1 MVLVPH
7 VQFGFAEPGTTAN
20 YHKYLFNSFT
30 QATNVN
36 LSGSSFGGWTV
47 SVHPTSLVA
56 QPGISNTIGISVTV
70 PVSPTLPWD
79 VERTLAVSSGAQ
91 PYTATAYIV
100 TIAMHH
106 PFNDVAESDWS
117 YGPVQYLAARNIVSG
132 YPDGTF
138 RPNEL
143 VTRAQFSKMMVTA
156 MGWDVITPPS
166 GHFSDVPADYW
177 AYSYIETAA
186 AHGAISGYSDGT
198 FQPSAAVTRA
208 QIAKMITVVSGWAMD
223 MPDNPTYVD
232 VSQRDWYFPYAE
244 MMHAADIIQGY
255 SDGTFR
261 PNAPATRAQVAKIL
275 SLSLYSA
282 PNQ

>member
-1 MVLVPH
+1 MLVPF
-7 VQFGFAEPGTTAN
+7 VQFGFAGPGTTAN

-36 LSGSSFGGWTV
+36 LSGSSFGGWAV
-47 SVHPTSLVA
+47 SVHPTSLIA

-79 VERTLAVSSGAQ
+79 VERTLAASGGSQ

-100 TIAMHH
+100 TIAIHH

-117 YGPVQYLAARNIVSG
+117 YGPIQYLAAREVVTG
-132 YPDGTF
+132 YPDGSF
-138 RPNEL
+138 RPYGV
-143 VTRAQFSKMMVTA
+143 VTRAQFSKMLVTA
-156 MGWDVITPPS
+156 MGWDIVTPAN
-166 GHFSDVPADYW
+166 GHFSDVSADYW

-186 AHGAISGYSDGT
+186 AHGAISGYADGT
-198 FQPSAAVTRA
+198 FLPDAAVTRA
-208 QIAKMITVVSGWAMD
+208 QIAKMIGVARGWAME

-232 VSQRDWYFPYAE
+232 VSRTDWYFLYAE
-244 MMHAADIIQGY
+244 MMHAADVMQGY
-255 SDGTFR
+255 SDGSFR
-261 PNAPATRAQVAKIL
+261 PNAPATRAPVAKIL

-282 PNQ
+282 PGQ